1 MAHARVVHAGRG
13 KMSDEDRTQ
22 DPSQCNCHRES
33 SPCLNCRVNAGEFT
47 DIGIA
52 EWLTEDE

>member
-1 MAHARVVHAGRG
+1 MG
-13 KMSDEDRTQ
+13 DEEPTQ
-22 DPSQCNCHRES
+22 DPSQCNCHREPA
-33 SPCLNCRVNAGEFT
+33 PCLNCRVNAGEFT